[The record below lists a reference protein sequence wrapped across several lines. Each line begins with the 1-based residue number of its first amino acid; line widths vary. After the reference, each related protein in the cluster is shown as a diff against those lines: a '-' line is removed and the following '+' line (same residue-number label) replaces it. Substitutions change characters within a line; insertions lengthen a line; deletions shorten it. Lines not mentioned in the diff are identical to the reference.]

1 MAPPNIANVCK
12 FSHIGKQESD
22 GATGPSH
29 QWPKYHQLKG
39 CHLATGSLQTFLL
52 VVGCLLNSRKF
63 WCSGLLLS
71 AFFSGNWTERRE
83 TSSKSCP
90 SGLLCVEGC
99 HPFHHW
105 WMANEEANDESCK
118 RTCDLTPSDMARWL
132 SHKPPMPT
140 WHDNITWHDF
150 ISSHFILSLR
160 GVSKCVFDRNL
171 MLVTCFYRFLFINQV
186 SPYGMKNQSW
196 EYPVY
201 THISECGE
209 WWDETYFHILPLIMG
224 FPL

>member
-1 MAPPNIANVCK
+1 MAPLVLHINGQNII
-12 FSHIGKQESD
+12 S
-22 GATGPSH
+22 
-29 QWPKYHQLKG
+29 W
-39 CHLATGSLQTFLL
+39 SLQPFLL

-63 WCSGLLLS
+63 WCSCLLLS

-140 WHDNITWHDF
+140 WHANMITWHYMF
-150 ISSHFILSLR
+150 SSHLISPSPF
-160 GVSKCVFDRNL
+160 GVSPSEWIQLYTALKLQPYHAGPD
-171 MLVTCFYRFLFINQV
+171 MSHLFQ
-186 SPYGMKNQSW
+186 
-196 EYPVY
+196 
-201 THISECGE
+201 
-209 WWDETYFHILPLIMG
+209 DEGRWITMRWSTEGTLPKPALAAMI
-224 FPL
+224 